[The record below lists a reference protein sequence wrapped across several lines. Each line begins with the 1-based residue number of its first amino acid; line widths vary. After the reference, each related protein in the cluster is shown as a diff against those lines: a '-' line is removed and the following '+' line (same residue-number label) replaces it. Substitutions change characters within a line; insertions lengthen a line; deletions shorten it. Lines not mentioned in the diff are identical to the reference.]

1 MHDKFT
7 DKELCERFSTVAY
20 NKALEFLNEAQ
31 ELIGSAAQLFIIYKI
46 YAEMAERMK
55 EHDPF

>member
-7 DKELCERFSTVAY
+7 DKEFCERFSTVVY

>member
-7 DKELCERFSTVAY
+7 DKEFCKRFSTVAY

>member
-7 DKELCERFSTVAY
+7 DKEFCERFSTVDY

-31 ELIGSAAQLFIIYKI
+31 ELIGSADQLFIIYKI

>member
-7 DKELCERFSTVAY
+7 DKEFCERFGTVAY
-20 NKALEFLNEAQ
+20 NKALDFLNEAQ
-31 ELIGSAAQLFIIYKI
+31 ELIGSAAQLFIIYQI

>member
-7 DKELCERFSTVAY
+7 DKEFCERFSKVVY